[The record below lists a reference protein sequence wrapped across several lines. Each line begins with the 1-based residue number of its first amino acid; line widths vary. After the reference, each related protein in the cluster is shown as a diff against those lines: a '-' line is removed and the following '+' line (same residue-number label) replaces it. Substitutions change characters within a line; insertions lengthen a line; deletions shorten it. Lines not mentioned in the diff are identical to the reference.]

1 MMECIDTTKV
11 KLFQQAMLD
20 YWECN
25 GRKNLPWRLT
35 HNPWYVLLAEILLR
49 KTTSLQ
55 VARVYESL
63 TNLSLEQ
70 LRNMNEAELEDILR
84 PLGMYRVRARQINT
98 LTTVL
103 SELDHRSL
111 NESVIWENLPSI
123 GRYARSTVL
132 CFAFGVPKPALDT
145 NMIRVI
151 GRVFGI
157 ESNRSRAREDKKLW
171 EFAETL
177 VPQEKCREF
186 NWGVLDFANAVCMAR
201 KPKHDVCPLR
211 TICVKLRDSE
221 SEH

>member
-1 MMECIDTTKV
+1 MMECIDTTKI

-35 HNPWYVLLAEILLR
+35 HDPWHVLLAEILLR

-63 TNLSLEQ
+63 TKLSLEQ
-70 LRNMNEAELEDILR
+70 LKNMSKAELENILR
-84 PLGMYRVRARQINT
+84 TLGMYRVRAKQINA
-98 LTTVL
+98 LASVL
-103 SELDHRSL
+103 SELDHKCL
-111 NESVIWENLPSI
+111 NKSDLWENLPNI

-132 CFAFGVPKPALDT
+132 CFAFDIPKPALDT

-151 GRVFGI
+151 SRVFGI
-157 ESNRSRAREDKKLW
+157 ESNRSRAREDKRLW
-171 EFAETL
+171 EFAEAL
-177 VPQEKCREF
+177 VPQKRCREF
-186 NWGVLDFANAVCMAR
+186 NWGVLDFANVVCTAR
-201 KPKHDVCPLR
+201 KPKHEDCPLR
-211 TICVKLRDSE
+211 TVCVNLKGSE